1 MNTRILTTLDAIL
14 IGIAWVE
21 YVDISIRVG
30 SGLAALVVGWYAIQ
44 AYRAQKNLAEYNLR
58 KQQAE
63 DKQMAEKV
71 KQNGHKR

>member
-1 MNTRILTTLDAIL
+1 
-14 IGIAWVE
+14 
-21 YVDISIRVG
+21 VDISIRVG

-71 KQNGHKR
+71 KQNGHKK